1 MKRIVSDMSKLEFE
15 TSSNLK
21 SNVLLEYIIDFEY
34 YPNYFPLQLKD
45 VKIIKK
51 EKNEII
57 TEEKIVFSTLVK
69 NTIEQRS
76 LHKQISVNQ
85 LTTEIIEG
93 PAKGSLVTILCNDTD
108 SGSEIK
114 ISVDLKLSMKALFL
128 KPFIGKFYQKY
139 LTALIFKI
147 SKRAESL

>member
-1 MKRIVSDMSKLEFE
+1 M
-15 TSSNLK
+15 T
-21 SNVLLEYIIDFEY
+21 
-34 YPNYFPLQLKD
+34 NYFPLQLKD

-93 PAKGSLVTILCNDTD
+93 PAKGRLVTILCNDTD